1 MTVAVVGLVCSDQL
15 SCMRAPCVSLARFPS
30 QLGSTLVTATLCAF
44 DLSFVHASAGTW
56 KLAMQGARQASESGW
71 EYSECTACVVCS

>member
-30 QLGSTLVTATLCAF
+30 QLGSTLVTATLCLRSQLRARQR
-44 DLSFVHASAGTW
+44 W
-56 KLAMQGARQASESGW
+56 KLAMQGARQAWREWLG
-71 EYSECTACVVCS
+71 VL